1 MTSTQFYGLCILIML
16 LVVIAAIGGMLY
28 WWNRWYDAHELL
40 IMEQEDGDELRSSIR
55 RLGLELEANRA
66 TIQRLRGRQ

>member
-1 MTSTQFYGLCILIML
+1 MTSNQFYGLCILIML

-40 IMEQEDGDELRSSIR
+40 IMEQEDGDELRSSIK
-55 RLGLELEANRA
+55 RLGLELEANRK
-66 TIQRLRGRQ
+66 TIERLRGKR